1 MCLTS
6 SSEQWDSD
14 QDRSIRAKEKLTVD
28 TGPPTRVS
36 IVATPD
42 AMVSPV
48 SGLFEMLKAAGSIA
62 APEDRDREPG
72 DPFEIEIVGEQAGT
86 IEGPSGLTISA
97 QRSVGEVDQTDVVIV
112 PSMALGEEVDW
123 VPGRYPAMVAWIRA
137 MHERGAT
144 VCSACS
150 GGMLTAETGL
160 LDGHQAT
167 IHWVSEAYFRERHP
181 EVVLRLDEALVVSGE
196 GGRLVT
202 SGASTAWHDLV
213 LYLVA
218 RHVGPATAQALA
230 RFHLLQWHRGGQ
242 AAFQV
247 FDPRTDHGDAV
258 VLAAQR
264 WIADNYAIAAPVAEM
279 VRRSRLSSRT
289 FKRRFRAATGETTIS
304 YVQRIRVER
313 AKRALE
319 TGSAPIEEI
328 SWAVGYEDP
337 ASFRRLFKRVTGLT
351 PGEYRRRF
359 QLPDLPHVRAVEP
372 RAVAYQR
379 TASSP
384 RPRPRH
390 RGRSARDAQPRP
402 RDECPRRTAH
412 RTTRPDGAALPAQR
426 APRCGHSAPASACMS
441 QASVGHDTADSTRP
455 ETCRS
460 RRLTDAGVPSGSS
473 TRPLRAEAVAQTGSV
488 RPG

>member
-1 MCLTS
+1 MRLTGS
-6 SSEQWDSD
+6 PEQWDSD
-14 QDRSIRAKEKLTVD
+14 HHRSICAKEDLTVD
-28 TGPPTRVS
+28 TGHPTRVS

-48 SGLFEMLKAAGSIA
+48 SGLFETLRGVGSMA
-62 APEDRDREPG
+62 APEDRDHQPG
-72 DPFEIEIVGEQAGT
+72 EPFEVEIVAERAGP

-97 QRSVGEVDQTDVVIV
+97 QRSVREVEETDVVIV
-112 PSMALGEEVDW
+112 PSVAIDEEADW
-123 VPGRYPAMVAWIRA
+123 VPGRYPEMVAWIRA

-150 GGMLTAETGL
+150 GAMLAAETGL
-160 LDGHQAT
+160 LDGQEAT
-167 IHWVSEAYFRERHP
+167 IHWVTEAYFRERHP
-181 EVVLRLDEALVVSGE
+181 EVVLRLDEVLVVSGD

-202 SGASTAWHDLV
+202 SGAATAWHDLV

-230 RFHLLQWHRGGQ
+230 RFHLLQWHQGGQ

-247 FDPRTDHGDAV
+247 FHPATDHGDAV
-258 VLAAQR
+258 VLSAQR
-264 WIADNYAIAAPVAEM
+264 WIADNYAVAAPVAEM

-304 YVQRIRVER
+304 YVQRIRVEQ

-359 QLPDLPHVRAVEP
+359 QLPDLPHVRRVGQME
-372 RAVAYQR
+372 
-379 TASSP
+379 
-384 RPRPRH
+384 
-390 RGRSARDAQPRP
+390 GLSA
-402 RDECPRRTAH
+402 
-412 RTTRPDGAALPAQR
+412 
-426 APRCGHSAPASACMS
+426 
-441 QASVGHDTADSTRP
+441 
-455 ETCRS
+455 
-460 RRLTDAGVPSGSS
+460 
-473 TRPLRAEAVAQTGSV
+473 
-488 RPG
+488 

>member
-1 MCLTS
+1 VITTGPFVP
-6 SSEQWDSD
+6 
-14 QDRSIRAKEKLTVD
+14 KEELTVD
-28 TGPPTRVS
+28 TGHPTRVS

-48 SGLFEMLKAAGSIA
+48 SGLFETLKAAGSM
-62 APEDRDREPG
+62 APPEERDEARG
-72 DPFEIEIVGEQAGT
+72 DAFDIEIVGERAGP

-112 PSMALGEEVDW
+112 PSVALEEQVHW

-160 LDGHQAT
+160 LDGHEAT
-167 IHWVSEAYFRERHP
+167 IHWVTEAYFRERHP
-181 EVVLRLDEALVVSGE
+181 EVVLRLDEVLVVSGE

-202 SGASTAWHDLV
+202 SGAATAWHDLA

-247 FDPRTDHGDAV
+247 FHPRTDHGDAV

-264 WIADNYAIAAPVAEM
+264 WIAHNYAVAAPAAEM
-279 VRRSRLSSRT
+279 VRRSQLSSRT
-289 FKRRFRAATGETTIS
+289 FKRRFSAATGETTIS

-337 ASFRRLFKRVTGLT
+337 ASFRRLFKRLTGLT

-359 QLPDLPHVRAVEP
+359 QLPDLPHVRP
-372 RAVAYQR
+372 RN
-379 TASSP
+379 
-384 RPRPRH
+384 
-390 RGRSARDAQPRP
+390 G
-402 RDECPRRTAH
+402 
-412 RTTRPDGAALPAQR
+412 G
-426 APRCGHSAPASACMS
+426 
-441 QASVGHDTADSTRP
+441 
-455 ETCRS
+455 
-460 RRLTDAGVPSGSS
+460 
-473 TRPLRAEAVAQTGSV
+473 
-488 RPG
+488 

>member
-1 MCLTS
+1 MRLPGS
-6 SSEQWDSD
+6 PEQWDSD
-14 QDRSIRAKEKLTVD
+14 HDRSICASEELTVD
-28 TGPPTRVS
+28 TGPPIRVS

-42 AMVSPV
+42 TMVSPV
-48 SGLFEMLKAAGSIA
+48 SGLFETFKAAASMA
-62 APEDRDREPG
+62 APEERNGDRG
-72 DPFEIEIVGEQAGT
+72 DPFEVEIVGQRAGP
-86 IEGPSGLTISA
+86 IDGPSGLTISA
-97 QRSVGEVDQTDVVIV
+97 QRAVGDVDRTDVVIV
-112 PSMALGEEVDW
+112 PSAALDEEVHW
-123 VPGRYPAMVAWIRA
+123 VPGRYPELVAWIRA

-150 GGMLTAETGL
+150 GAMLAAETGL
-160 LDGHQAT
+160 FDGHEAT
-167 IHWVSEAYFRERHP
+167 IHWVTEAYFRERHP
-181 EVVLRLDEALVVSGE
+181 EVVLRIDEVLVVSGD

-202 SGASTAWHDLV
+202 SGAATAWHDLA

-247 FDPRTDHGDAV
+247 FHPATDHGDAV

-264 WIADNYAIAAPVAEM
+264 WIADNYAVAAPVAEM

-328 SWAVGYEDP
+328 SWAVGYEDA
-337 ASFRRLFKRVTGLT
+337 ASFRRLFKRVAGLT

-359 QLPDLPHVRAVEP
+359 QMPDLPHVR
-372 RAVAYQR
+372 
-379 TASSP
+379 
-384 RPRPRH
+384 
-390 RGRSARDAQPRP
+390 
-402 RDECPRRTAH
+402 
-412 RTTRPDGAALPAQR
+412 
-426 APRCGHSAPASACMS
+426 M
-441 QASVGHDTADSTRP
+441 VG
-455 ETCRS
+455 
-460 RRLTDAGVPSGSS
+460 GVG
-473 TRPLRAEAVAQTGSV
+473 G
-488 RPG
+488 PGD

>member
-28 TGPPTRVS
+28 TGTPTRVS

-62 APEDRDREPG
+62 APEDRRREPG
-72 DPFEIEIVGEQAGT
+72 GPFEIEIVGEQAGT

-112 PSMALGEEVDW
+112 PSMALDEEVDW
-123 VPGRYPAMVAWIRA
+123 VPGRYPVMVAWIRA

-202 SGASTAWHDLV
+202 SGASTAWHDLA

-247 FDPRTDHGDAV
+247 FDPGTDHGDAV

-359 QLPDLPHVRAVEP
+359 QLPDLPHMRPLEPLAVG
-372 RAVAYQR
+372 YQR

-384 RPRPRH
+384 
-390 RGRSARDAQPRP
+390 
-402 RDECPRRTAH
+402 
-412 RTTRPDGAALPAQR
+412 
-426 APRCGHSAPASACMS
+426 
-441 QASVGHDTADSTRP
+441 QATPPTP
-455 ETCRS
+455 TP
-460 RRLTDAGVPSGSS
+460 LGS
-473 TRPLRAEAVAQTGSV
+473 
-488 RPG
+488 